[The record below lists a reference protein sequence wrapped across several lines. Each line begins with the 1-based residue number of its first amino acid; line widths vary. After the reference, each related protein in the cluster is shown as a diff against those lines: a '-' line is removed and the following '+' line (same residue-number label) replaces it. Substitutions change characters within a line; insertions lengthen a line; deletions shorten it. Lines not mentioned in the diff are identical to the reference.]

1 MADIA
6 LQNSNLYLIGFGRDT
21 NGNKIVKLSFPN
33 TRGFSIQ
40 TLGNLKET
48 HRITTKK
55 IDSLTVK
62 DLKNIEKESVSY
74 IKKFG
79 STAQKSKLKTY
90 KQKKSYGTNSNK
102 KR

>member
-90 KQKKSYGTNSNK
+90 K
-102 KR
+102 

>member
-48 HRITTKK
+48 HRIT
-55 IDSLTVK
+55 
-62 DLKNIEKESVSY
+62 N
-74 IKKFG
+74 
-79 STAQKSKLKTY
+79 
-90 KQKKSYGTNSNK
+90 
-102 KR
+102 